1 MKTNYV
7 TPAVEVVSMNGIQ
20 ETMQVPSMLTLIAG
34 QNFGDPVIVDNADLT
49 TMFDI
54 N

>member
-7 TPAVEVVSMNGIQ
+7 APSVEVMSLNGMQ
-20 ETMQVPSMLTLIAG
+20 ETMQGPSLLTLIAG
-34 QNFGDPVIVDNADLT
+34 QNFGDPVIVDSADLT